1 MLSLAIAFG
10 FGFRSESVL
19 AQGRQIPS
27 LSYKLVFPSL
37 WDGDY
42 QVALRGFQEECR
54 MAIKTTQ
61 GFWID
66 SICYQTMVGEC
77 YFRTGD
83 LGRALDCY
91 TAAVRLYLAFPDW
104 MRCVNFP
111 AIRPL
116 NAQRATPWGVSTRAS
131 QLGQY
136 LPGTNLQG
144 QVDNTNAITQGGVL
158 QMPVLVPMD
167 ATEIV
172 RSTVLAIR
180 RRGELLGPVT
190 KYDSVNNDLI
200 AALSQRPGPPNHWSQ
215 VWIDVELACALI
227 NAGKLDAA
235 RPLLERSQVA
245 AGQFDHPLTAT
256 VLLQLGKLEMAA
268 GNYLGASRA
277 FLEASYSAYNY
288 ADVDVIKEALHYGA
302 VTHLAGGNR
311 EVYPPLAAATAWAKV
326 NHKRSLAVSAP
337 VLTAESY
344 ATFEQTRDATV
355 ALNEAQASIGR
366 TAVAASRLQARLNL
380 VRGLTFFQD
389 GKIAPGDK
397 VVEQAIEYMRRGSF
411 WLFQIA
417 HADANLI
424 ASQITSRTAMELFNL
439 LLRDPQPV
447 NWTLDPLESLAV
459 LMVPHTPAFEHWF
472 LVALNR
478 TDHDA
483 ALEISDRTRRHRYF
497 STLAYG
503 GRLESLRWILE
514 APDAAL
520 PPNAILQ
527 RQELLAHHPRYTDL
541 SKRAAEI
548 RGQIAKMPLVAKD
561 QEMAKTQSRLF
572 ADLAALCANQEVI
585 LREIAVRHE
594 AAAMVFPPMRGI
606 KEIQKALPKGTAMLA
621 FFAAGGN
628 LYAFLLNQDKY
639 GMWTVKDTKLAAKR
653 LQGLL
658 REMGHWEQN
667 HELTLNDLTNTEW
680 KAAARQLLEDLLAG
694 SNADFSKRFPEL
706 VIVPDG
712 FLWYVPFETLQV
724 NVDNRSA
731 PLIARFRIRYA
742 PTLSLSVPDKRGW
755 VTEADTAVMLGRLYP
770 RDPDA
775 VAQSGVRRFGEGS
788 APLFRHRQKPSAGS
802 VVPVPAAD
810 GPADRAG
817 RHRISRSEHSLL
829 LGSDPIRRE
838 PSRQYHQRLA
848 RSALG
853 WATND
858 RPSRLSH
865 PRGIVLQAEHSFSR
879 N

>member
-1 MLSLAIAFG
+1 M
-10 FGFRSESVL
+10 
-19 AQGRQIPS
+19 
-27 LSYKLVFPSL
+27 
-37 WDGDY
+37 
-42 QVALRGFQEECR
+42 
-54 MAIKTTQ
+54 
-61 GFWID
+61 
-66 SICYQTMVGEC
+66 
-77 YFRTGD
+77 
-83 LGRALDCY
+83 
-91 TAAVRLYLAFPDW
+91 
-104 MRCVNFP
+104 
-111 AIRPL
+111 
-116 NAQRATPWGVSTRAS
+116 
-131 QLGQY
+131 
-136 LPGTNLQG
+136 
-144 QVDNTNAITQGGVL
+144 
-158 QMPVLVPMD
+158 
-167 ATEIV
+167 
-172 RSTVLAIR
+172 
-180 RRGELLGPVT
+180 
-190 KYDSVNNDLI
+190 
-200 AALSQRPGPPNHWSQ
+200 
-215 VWIDVELACALI
+215 
-227 NAGKLDAA
+227 
-235 RPLLERSQVA
+235 A

-288 ADVDVIKEALHYGA
+288 ADVDVIEEALHYGA

-326 NHKRSLAVSAP
+326 NHKRSLAVSAL
-337 VLTAESY
+337 VSTAESY

-447 NWTLDPLESLAV
+447 DWTLDPLESLAV

-775 VAQSGVRRFGEGS
+775 VAQSAFDDLAKVLPRCSAIGKSPPPAPSYLYRLRMGRLIVLDDIVSPDLSTVYSWAPIQFGGNRPGNTINDWLALPWGGPQTIVLPGFHTPAESSFKRSIHSPGTEIFLSVCALLSTGTRTLLISRWWTGGQSSFDLVREFAQELPRS
-788 APLFRHRQKPSAGS
+788 SPSDAWQRAVLLLAES
-802 VVPVPAAD
+802 RLNTESEPRIKRL
-810 GPADRAG
+810 PADQEIRGNHPFFWSGYMLVDSGAAERPEGDEEPVKEEALAKPEARKGGEKADAPPGKQVPGKRGARKASARAG
-817 RHRISRSEHSLL
+817 AKRPPQGDETPDGKAPSE
-829 LGSDPIRRE
+829 
-838 PSRQYHQRLA
+838 
-848 RSALG
+848 
-853 WATND
+853 
-858 RPSRLSH
+858 
-865 PRGIVLQAEHSFSR
+865 
-879 N
+879 